1 MPNRNFNTSS
11 RQILNLLRFF
21 LFIVPLL
28 VFAQEEGEGNEVK
41 ESLKLYIDCNCE
53 KNYLR
58 QEINYVSHVRDQGQ
72 ANIKL
77 FIYDVTNGSGGRTY
91 MLEFEGVDDY
101 KEIFGK
107 LTYDSTASMT
117 DDEVRKG
124 LLKKVQSGLLQYV
137 LESDLAEN
145 ITYTVNKDG
154 LGEIQEVDFRDPW
167 NNWIFEVYGEAK
179 IKRESSRKEF
189 EYELGFQSDHVT
201 EKLRI
206 RSDLQINQANK
217 EIINDDETFTS
228 ERFRYSADASVVASL
243 SDHWSA
249 GVFGG
254 VQHNTF
260 TNLDFRYYARP
271 AIEYNIYPYKEVLR
285 REIVFAYKIGYFH
298 NDYIEQTIYL
308 KDTEGIFSHSLDV
321 QVRYRQPWGNVYA
334 RLIGSTFLNDFTK
347 NRIQL
352 NGSFS
357 VRLLK
362 GLAARFSGRFE
373 LIRDQ
378 INLPGGDASLE
389 DVLLQQKQIATDYE
403 TSLSVGLSYT
413 FGSAF
418 NNVINTRL

>member
-1 MPNRNFNTSS
+1 MPNRNFTARLS
-11 RQILNLLRFF
+11 RMLR
-21 LFIVPLL
+21 
-28 VFAQEEGEGNEVK
+28 VFCFVLSITPIFTNAQEESDGEEAK
-41 ESLKLYIDCNCE
+41 APLKLYIDCNCE

-58 QEINYVSHVRDQGQ
+58 QEITYVNHVRDQAQ
-72 ANIKL
+72 SNIKL
-77 FIYDVTNGSGGRTY
+77 FIYDIANGSGGRTY
-91 MLEFEGVDDY
+91 MLEFEGVEDY
-101 KEIFGK
+101 KDILGK

-154 LGEIQEVDFRDPW
+154 LAEIQEVDFRDPW

-179 IKRESSRKEF
+179 LKRESSRKEF

-201 EKLRI
+201 EKIRI
-206 RSDLQINQANK
+206 RTDVELNQANK
-217 EIINDDETFTS
+217 EFVRDEETFTS
-228 ERFRYSADASVVASL
+228 ERFRYSADASIVASL

-254 VQHNTF
+254 MQHNTF

-298 NDYIEQTIYL
+298 NDYIEQTVFL
-308 KDTEGIFSHSLDV
+308 KEAEGIFSHSLDV
-321 QVRYRQPWGNVYA
+321 QVRYRQPWGNIYA

-357 VRLLK
+357 IRLLK

-389 DVLLQQKQIATDYE
+389 DVLLQQKQIATDFE